1 VTPADPFRVEHGRAA
16 VDNWLADFQL
26 AIDAGNTAA
35 AAGLFRA
42 DGFLRDLLALTWD
55 LRTFSGP
62 EAIAKALGAALTV
75 RTITGI
81 RQEDG
86 PPEMF
91 ERNRYGPTIEA
102 FFTFETDIAVCR
114 GHLRLLRSLD
124 ESMPWQAWT
133 LATSMEDLKD
143 YPERAGMRR
152 PSAAANGHRSG
163 AGTTSAAATGAERF
177 RTEEPDVVII
187 GAGQAGLT
195 LAARLMA
202 LEIPALVLERA
213 PRVGDNWRS
222 RYQSLVLHNQVSANH
237 LPYLPFPASWPTY
250 LGKDQLADWL
260 EHYSEILGMAV
271 WTSSE
276 VISGSYDSVLHR
288 WTLGVRGADGET
300 SAVHPRHV
308 VLATGVFGVPNKISV
323 PGSDR
328 FTGNL
333 LHATEY
339 RGGENARN
347 LRALVIGS
355 GSSAHDVAQDLAVN
369 GALVTILQRSSTC
382 VVSADPG
389 AARAYAIYNDNGTRI
404 EDCDL
409 VTNAFPF
416 PLLADLHKDM
426 TRRIADLD
434 AELLRGL
441 TDAGFKLD
449 FGEDGSGF
457 LMKYHRTGGGY
468 YINVGASDLIV
479 DGTIKVKQGAE
490 VAGIDERTVRY
501 TDGTTAHFDLIVVAA
516 GYQNMSESVRL
527 ILGDEIADRVGPIW
541 GLDEEG
547 EPQGMWKR
555 TGQPGFWVCGGSLQQ
570 CRPYSKY
577 LALQLKADHLAN
589 APT

>member
-1 VTPADPFRVEHGRAA
+1 MTPADPLRVEHGRSV
-16 VDNWLADFQL
+16 VDRWLTAFQRAL
-26 AIDAGNTAA
+26 DARDVSAA
-35 AAGLFRA
+35 ARLFRT

-55 LRTFSGP
+55 LRTFSGRD
-62 EAIAKALGAALTV
+62 AIAEALSAALAA
-75 RTITGI
+75 RAITGI
-81 RQEDG
+81 RQSDD

-91 ERNRYGPTIEA
+91 DRNRYGPTIEA

-114 GHLRLLRSLD
+114 GYLRLLRSDD
-124 ESMPWQAWT
+124 ESVPWQAWT
-133 LATSMEDLKD
+133 LATSMDDLKD
-143 YPERAGMRR
+143 FPERVGVRR
-152 PSAAANGHRSG
+152 PAAVTNGHGGGR
-163 AGTTSAAATGAERF
+163 GTVPAARAQAERF

-202 LEIPALVLERA
+202 LEVPALVLERA
-213 PRVGDNWRS
+213 PRVGDNWRG

-237 LPYLPFPASWPTY
+237 LPYLPFPSSWPTY

-260 EHYSEILGMAV
+260 EHYSEILGLAV

-276 VISGSYDSVLHR
+276 VIGGSYDSGLRR
-288 WTLGVRGADGET
+288 WALDVRGADGEIR
-300 SAVHPRHV
+300 AVHPRHV
-308 VLATGVFGVPNKISV
+308 VLATGVFGVPNETRI
-323 PGSDR
+323 PGSEKY
-328 FTGNL
+328 TGIF

-339 RGGENARN
+339 RGGKNATKI
-347 LRALVIGS
+347 RALVIGA

-369 GALVTILQRSSTC
+369 GARVTILQRSSTC

-389 AARAYAIYNDNGTRI
+389 AARAYAIYNDSGTRI

-426 TRRIADLD
+426 TKRIADLD
-434 AELLRGL
+434 AELLLGL
-441 TDAGFKLD
+441 KDAGFKLD

-457 LMKYHRTGGGY
+457 LMKYHRSGGGY
-468 YINVGASDLIV
+468 YINVGASELIV
-479 DGTIKVKQGAE
+479 DGTIGVKQGVE
-490 VAGIDERTVRY
+490 VASFDGRAVRF
-501 TDGTTAHFDLIVVAA
+501 TDGTTADFDLIVVAT

-527 ILGDEIADRVGPIW
+527 ILGDEVADRVGPIW
-541 GLDEEG
+541 GLDDEG
-547 EPQGMWKR
+547 EPRGMWKR

-577 LALQLKADHLAN
+577 LALQLKADHLAR
-589 APT
+589 ALA